1 MKIVSVVGAR
11 PQFIK
16 HAALS
21 LKLKSHD
28 SILIHT
34 GQHYDD
40 SMSQIFFNELNIP
53 LPDYNLNV
61 GSGTHAYQTGEI
73 MKGVEGI
80 LIKEQPDLVIVYGDT
95 NSTLAAALSA
105 VKLRMKTAH
114 VEAGLRMN
122 DKKIPEEVNRVLTD
136 YCSDYLFCPT
146 ITAVEN
152 LQRENI
158 TSGVYLTGDVMA
170 DALNEAKNIAEKSDI
185 LESLGLTS
193 KSYLL
198 LTLHR
203 VSNTDIIDNFAGI
216 MNAIITIGESGENIV
231 FPIHPRTRKVL
242 KESGYLDK
250 LQRVVKIIDPVGY
263 FTFLKLL
270 NHATK
275 VLTDSGGVQKESY
288 ILKVPCITLMNDTPW
303 PETTSDGWN
312 LLAGTDTNNI
322 ILAVLNFNPG
332 NTYSDYFYQ
341 GACDNILRI
350 IESS

>member
-1 MKIVSVVGAR
+1 MKIVSIVGAR

-21 LKLKSHD
+21 RKLKSHN

-40 SMSQIFFNELNIP
+40 SMSKIFFNELDMS

-80 LIKEQPDLVIVYGDT
+80 LVNEQPDLVIVYGDT

-146 ITAVEN
+146 TTAVEN
-152 LQRENI
+152 LKKENI
-158 TSGVYLTGDVMA
+158 TNGVYLTGDVMA
-170 DALNEAKNIAEKSDI
+170 DALNEAKTIAEKSDI
-185 LESLGLTS
+185 LENLGITS
-193 KSYLL
+193 KNYLL

-203 VSNTDIIDNFAGI
+203 VSNTDIIDNFSSI

-231 FPIHPRTRKVL
+231 FPVHPRTRKVL
-242 KESGYLDK
+242 QESGYLDK
-250 LQRVVKIIDPVGY
+250 LQRVVKIIEPVGY

-288 ILKVPCITLMNDTPW
+288 ILKVPCITLMDDTPW
-303 PETTSDGWN
+303 PETVRDGWN
-312 LLAGTDTNNI
+312 LLTGTDANKI

-332 NTYSDYFYQ
+332 NAYSDYFYQ